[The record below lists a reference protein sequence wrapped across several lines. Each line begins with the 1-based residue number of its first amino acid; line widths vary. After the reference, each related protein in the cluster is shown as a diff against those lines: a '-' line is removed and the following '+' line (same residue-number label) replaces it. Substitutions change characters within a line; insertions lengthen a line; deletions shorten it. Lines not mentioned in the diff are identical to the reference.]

1 MPLIAL
7 ADLDALF
14 RHYGYGA
21 IFAGVLLE
29 SSGLPLPGESLLI
42 AASLYAATT
51 HHLAILLLVPA
62 AAMGAILGDQIGY
75 AIGRHVGVRVLER
88 WGRRV
93 GLSAERLELGRY
105 LFRRYGGRVVFLGR
119 FVAVLRTFA
128 ALLAGAN
135 RMPWPRFLLW
145 NALGDSAGPA
155 CMVSAPTRW
164 ATRRGVSAVRS
175 GSRWVSSAPWRWP
188 PRLSLSGATSGGCW
202 RRRGAAC
209 AAAGRPRPDPMP
221 IVAGQPPTA
230 LMTCLAAR
238 TPSPAA
244 PSM

>member
-145 NALGDSAGPA
+145 NALGGLCWTSLYGFGAYALGDAARRVSGPVGLA
-155 CMVSAPTRW
+155 LGVLGAMALAAAFIFVRRNERRLLEEA
-164 ATRRGVSAVRS
+164 RRGLR
-175 GSRWVSSAPWRWP
+175 GGRAP
-188 PRLSLSGATSGGCW
+188 
-202 RRRGAAC
+202 
-209 AAAGRPRPDPMP
+209 
-221 IVAGQPPTA
+221 
-230 LMTCLAAR
+230 
-238 TPSPAA
+238 PA
-244 PSM
+244 